1 MRFHDLGRRRP
12 GVERSRIG
20 PTGIEWTASP
30 RVPILWAAPAA
41 GPFPQTQT
49 EPPMPET
56 LARPQD
62 DRMIAGVVAGLADR
76 FGVDPGR
83 ARIAYVLLSVLSAG
97 FPGILVY
104 LLLWFLMP
112 SGD

>member
-1 MRFHDLGRRRP
+1 MHRARP
-12 GVERSRIG
+12 
-20 PTGIEWTASP
+20 
-30 RVPILWAAPAA
+30 VPQ
-41 GPFPQTQT
+41 PQT
-49 EPPMPET
+49 ESPMSDT
-56 LARPQD
+56 LARPQE

-112 SGD
+112 SED